1 MRSMLRFVGL
11 DVHKHVLQVCIV
23 DAKGKVLFKQRLEDF
38 DRQKLLAF
46 ARQHLRRRDRVALE
60 ATTNTWAVVRLP

>member
-11 DVHKHVLQVCIV
+11 DVHKHVLQVCII
-23 DAKGKVLFKQRLEDF
+23 DAKGKVLFKQRLENF

-46 ARQHLRRRDRVALE
+46 ARRWWAIGRRS
-60 ATTNTWAVVRLP
+60 ATASTACWRCAC